1 MNFPGEFYYSNNY
14 IDCIYPLP
22 PKNHIIEFWT
32 YLSELNVISTEWLI
46 LHLDIYFSVY
56 IHVSVK
62 IMYISVSCQRFLDFI
77 ANDRLCV
84 SLKNFQFVR
93 FLASWLFQPFFF
105 SRWYI
110 IFCFRIFKVFTYT
123 STSIFIWEE
132 TECYI
137 MYIER
142 WISLFWLD
150 KLRMYKSI
158 FSNNVTMIYMSF

>member
-84 SLKNFQFVR
+84 SLKHFQFVS
-93 FLASWLFQPFFF
+93 FLASFFSLVDILFFF
-105 SRWYI
+105 SGFLRFLHIRVQVYSYE
-110 IFCFRIFKVFTYT
+110 K
-123 STSIFIWEE
+123 
-132 TECYI
+132 
-137 MYIER
+137 
-142 WISLFWLD
+142 
-150 KLRMYKSI
+150 KLNAILCILKDE
-158 FSNNVTMIYMSF
+158 FHFFD